1 MNKFILNMYHYVEGE
16 LKLFVAEFE
25 KLEDA
30 IAQGINSLCH
40 HFKIFDQDGQCH
52 HDSKG
57 DCDNTY
63 A

>member
-1 MNKFILNMYHYVEGE
+1 MYHYVEGE